1 MCAITSPHSDASAD
15 QHMLLAMVGAG
26 KMREF
31 RELPTR
37 QEKEQRVE
45 LLGGLVD
52 FLREKWELE
61 MPSVI
66 FSVTGSAQEL
76 TLRPKF
82 RDTVMSA
89 MLSATRN
96 TNAWIVAGGSDK
108 GIMKLVGDALAT
120 SHQATTAIGIAPW
133 GTIEGRTELTD
144 DSEAQR
150 ELEESLY
157 ACTVRPP
164 HLVPDDWS
172 ELSHMVS
179 RTIAAGL
186 RRCGACDAELC
197 WRGCRCVWRRWTTA
211 PTPKTSSQ
219 RSSRDSGQ

>member
-82 RDTVMSA
+82 RDTVSRHDIA
-89 MLSATRN
+89 G
-96 TNAWIVAGGSDK
+96 IVARS
-108 GIMKLVGDALAT
+108 LLA
-120 SHQATTAIGIAPW
+120 SGLHSSKSASNIVAD
-133 GTIEGRTELTD
+133 R
-144 DSEAQR
+144 SCQR
-150 ELEESLY
+150 
-157 ACTVRPP
+157 C
-164 HLVPDDWS
+164 
-172 ELSHMVS
+172 
-179 RTIAAGL
+179 
-186 RRCGACDAELC
+186 
-197 WRGCRCVWRRWTTA
+197 
-211 PTPKTSSQ
+211 
-219 RSSRDSGQ
+219 

>member
-1 MCAITSPHSDASAD
+1 MCAITSPHSDASTD

-82 RDTVMSA
+82 REPPRYCWHRGCILPSVPAISLRTGDTVMSA

-157 ACTVRPP
+157 HCTVRPP

-172 ELSHMVS
+172 EPYGLTNHCS
-179 RTIAAGL
+179 RAAPL
-186 RRCGACDAELC
+186 
-197 WRGCRCVWRRWTTA
+197 WRV
-211 PTPKTSSQ
+211 
-219 RSSRDSGQ
+219 

>member
-1 MCAITSPHSDASAD
+1 
-15 QHMLLAMVGAG
+15 MLLAMVGAG

-179 RTIAAGL
+179 RAIAAGL
-186 RRCGACDAELC
+186 RRCGA
-197 WRGCRCVWRRWTTA
+197 
-211 PTPKTSSQ
+211 
-219 RSSRDSGQ
+219 